1 MNNEVTNQEN
11 PVEEAKSSK
20 RGRPM
25 QYVNW
30 PQNEFTFDSLCDTNV
45 LSSSSLRKKMRVE
58 LAKGSLVKVNTLRT
72 AFGRP
77 KDLYK
82 KLSCSV

>member
-1 MNNEVTNQEN
+1 MNNEVTTNT
-11 PVEEAKSSK
+11 EESKASK

-25 QYVNW
+25 QYIKW
-30 PQNEFTFDSLCDTNV
+30 PESEFTFDNLRDTNV
-45 LSSSSLRKKMRVE
+45 LSSSSLRKKMRME